1 MSGQAI
7 AADGGTSSTQDEDLS
22 TAAAY
27 YARGTHGWRAWW
39 TLLHPPYTLMH
50 LSFVVV
56 GAALVP
62 VLDLYLLVLTLA
74 AFFLAMGLAA
84 HALDELKGRPLKT
97 TIPTN
102 ALVALAVVGL
112 TGAAALGLWAAHRS
126 DMGILWLVPV
136 GVFLVVAYNLEL
148 FGGRFHTAHVFALA
162 WGAFPVLVAG
172 YAQTAT
178 FGLPVVFASLYAYL
192 ASRAQRSLSDSVR
205 HLRRRA
211 SHVEGTIR
219 HKDGT
224 TERFGMARLLEAP
237 ESALRFLVWT
247 SVVVAL
253 ALLAMHWTAGTWVW
267 DATPIGRP
275 LSI

>member
-1 MSGQAI
+1 M
-7 AADGGTSSTQDEDLS
+7 ADGGTAADNEDLP

-50 LSFVVV
+50 LSFVVF

-102 ALVALAVVGL
+102 ALVALALVGL
-112 TGAAALGLWAAHRS
+112 TGAAALGLWAAHIS
-126 DMGILWLVPV
+126 DVAILWLVPV

-148 FGGRFHTAHVFALA
+148 FGGRLHNAHVFALA

-172 YAQTAT
+172 YAQSAS
-178 FGLPVVFASLYAYL
+178 FGLPLVLGALFAYL
-192 ASRAQRSLSDSVR
+192 LSRAQRSLSDSVR
-205 HLRRRA
+205 HLRRQA

-219 HKDGT
+219 HNDGT
-224 TERFGMARLLEAP
+224 TERFGMARLIEAP
-237 ESALRFLVWT
+237 EAALRLLVWAT
-247 SVVVAL
+247 VVLAASVL
-253 ALLAMHWTAGTWVW
+253 AYHLVAGTWVW
-267 DATPIGRP
+267 DAGPVGRP
-275 LSI
+275 LRFPQSSL